1 MNSLRYT
8 LLTDGSSDRALIPIL
23 DWLLRQYLPDYA
35 IQSVWA
41 DLSRLPA
48 PPSTKDLSK
57 RIELALTL
65 YPCDLLFIHR
75 DAEGCELKYRVKEIE
90 DGLES
95 LSDLQVSTVKVIPM
109 RMTEAWLL
117 FNENAIR
124 TATSNPNGNV
134 ALALP
139 SLNHVE
145 NLPDP
150 KNVLHNVLKEAS
162 QLSGRRLKKFN
173 PHSCI
178 YRISELIDD
187 FSPLR
192 TLPAFRSVENELR
205 SVLNTQ
211 FLSVTFP

>member
-1 MNSLRYT
+1 MKSLRYT

-23 DWLLRQYLPDYA
+23 DWLLRQHLPDYA

-48 PPSTKDLSK
+48 PPPIKDLSK
-57 RIELALTL
+57 RIELAITL

-75 DAEGCELKYRVKEIE
+75 DAEGCELEDRIKEIE
-90 DGLES
+90 DRLES
-95 LSDLQVSTVKVIPM
+95 LPGLKVSAVKVIPI

-124 TATSNPNGNV
+124 TAASNPNGNV
-134 ALALP
+134 ALELP

-145 NLPDP
+145 NFPDP

-192 TLPAFRSVENELR
+192 TLPAFCAVENELR

-211 FLSVTFP
+211 FSSAPFP